1 MTPTPFEVEKMV
13 KKNTVILKLS
23 GMLNTET
30 RADLEPYVEEL
41 DSSQNLQEVILNLDR
56 LTHIDSRGLSTL
68 LSMHRRFTERDVGF
82 RLVNVNDYVLRLF
95 QVSNLVNLFEIGPPP
110 QDHAS
115 LVHDRREALWQSHAF
130 TTQLLAA
137 LGEAVLGV
145 DADGRVLFVNPAAE
159 RLLGWE
165 EADLLGRVLS
175 DALNPR
181 DQSGR
186 PVLMALSPHPALEET
201 QNPVVRVEV
210 TLHKRSGET
219 TEVEW
224 VATTI
229 FQAGQRIGRVIGIR
243 DLSQRR
249 RAQDEVKRLATAV
262 DQAAEM
268 IVVTD
273 PDGVVQY
280 VNPAFERVTGYS
292 REEAVG
298 KRTNILSSGVHDQA
312 FFEDLWRTIR
322 GGRVWTGRFMNRRKD
337 GRLYEEEATISPVHD
352 AAGAIINFVA
362 VKRDITQEVLLEQQL
377 RESQKFEAIAQLA
390 GGIAHDF
397 NNLLTS
403 VIGNIQ
409 LAKIKKKGDVTA
421 YLEKAEQAC
430 LRGASLVQQ
439 LLLYS
444 RKSTSTKEQVSLN
457 SIVREV
463 LALARETIDRRI
475 EFKVELHQQLPPVR
489 ADSGQ
494 MHQVLLN
501 LVLNA
506 RDAVEDRRVAESSTE
521 KKPTT
526 PFEQKITVKTDIVSP
541 DSQKIPKDALPPAE
555 DYVVLT
561 VSDTGTGMDSK
572 TRQHLFEPFFTTKEV
587 GRGTGLGL
595 ATAYGIVRNHG
606 GWVEV
611 QSSPGVGSTFNV
623 YLPADMASKVDQSQQ
638 VVLEPVPGGNETIL
652 VVDDEIS
659 ICEVAKD
666 ILEGHGYQ
674 VLIALDGVE
683 GLDIYSREM
692 AHIDLVILDLSMPK
706 LSGREVLERLKA
718 LNPSVRVII
727 SSGYLGDDIHST
739 ASDCVFVQKPYRTD
753 DLLRGVRE
761 ALDRLPLKSLRS
773 A

>member
-1 MTPTPFEVEKMV
+1 
-13 KKNTVILKLS
+13 
-23 GMLNTET
+23 
-30 RADLEPYVEEL
+30 
-41 DSSQNLQEVILNLDR
+41 
-56 LTHIDSRGLSTL
+56 
-68 LSMHRRFTERDVGF
+68 
-82 RLVNVNDYVLRLF
+82 
-95 QVSNLVNLFEIGPPP
+95 
-110 QDHAS
+110 
-115 LVHDRREALWQSHAF
+115 
-130 TTQLLAA
+130 
-137 LGEAVLGV
+137 
-145 DADGRVLFVNPAAE
+145 
-159 RLLGWE
+159 
-165 EADLLGRVLS
+165 
-175 DALNPR
+175 
-181 DQSGR
+181 
-186 PVLMALSPHPALEET
+186 
-201 QNPVVRVEV
+201 
-210 TLHKRSGET
+210 
-219 TEVEW
+219 
-224 VATTI
+224 
-229 FQAGQRIGRVIGIR
+229 
-243 DLSQRR
+243 
-249 RAQDEVKRLATAV
+249 
-262 DQAAEM
+262 
-268 IVVTD
+268 
-273 PDGVVQY
+273 
-280 VNPAFERVTGYS
+280 
-292 REEAVG
+292 
-298 KRTNILSSGVHDQA
+298 
-312 FFEDLWRTIR
+312 
-322 GGRVWTGRFMNRRKD
+322 
-337 GRLYEEEATISPVHD
+337 
-352 AAGAIINFVA
+352 
-362 VKRDITQEVLLEQQL
+362 
-377 RESQKFEAIAQLA
+377 
-390 GGIAHDF
+390 
-397 NNLLTS
+397 
-403 VIGNIQ
+403 
-409 LAKIKKKGDVTA
+409 
-421 YLEKAEQAC
+421 
-430 LRGASLVQQ
+430 
-439 LLLYS
+439 
-444 RKSTSTKEQVSLN
+444 
-457 SIVREV
+457 
-463 LALARETIDRRI
+463 
-475 EFKVELHQQLPPVR
+475 
-489 ADSGQ
+489 
-494 MHQVLLN
+494 
-501 LVLNA
+501 VLNA

-692 AHIDLVILDLSMPK
+692 AHVDLVILDLSMPK